1 MNEQFANDGSVA
13 SENALKLLL
22 GNGAVEYDKEND

>member
-1 MNEQFANDGSVA
+1 MSSLPMMDSVA